1 MTLLNVELPTD
12 LKPYETS
19 LTGPGA
25 KLVKITKS
33 LCDLIARET
42 ILLRERK
49 TNAAQMLHGEKSKLI
64 AEYKNTMSQLQVNE
78 HLLGP
83 KDSGE
88 RKYIKF
94 ITERLRE
101 IIRDHARLVLRLKS
115 VAEGL
120 IKSVGEEVAKQNRPV
135 VAYGNNAGYQMPRA
149 ARPMSLSLNQVI

>member
-1 MTLLNVELPTD
+1 MSSIEFTPPKEL
-12 LKPYETS
+12 ES
-19 LTGPGA
+19 FAERLTGPGA
-25 KLVKITKS
+25 KLVKLTKS

-42 ILLRERK
+42 ALLKARR
-49 TNAAQMLHGEKSKLI
+49 TRDAQELHGTKSRLM

-78 HLLGP
+78 HLLGE

-94 ITERLRE
+94 ITDKLRE
-101 IIRDHARLVLRLKS
+101 ILRDHARVVLRLKS

-120 IKSVGEEVAKQNRPV
+120 IKSVGDEVAKQNQPV
-135 VAYGNNAGYQMPRA
+135 TAYGNNAAYQVSRA

>member
-1 MTLLNVELPTD
+1 MQTTITLPED
-12 LKPYETS
+12 LQPFESK

-25 KLVKITKS
+25 KLVKLTRS

-42 ILLRERK
+42 ALLRERQTK
-49 TNAAQMLHGEKSKLI
+49 AAQSLHGEKSKLI
-64 AEYKNTMSQLQVNE
+64 AEYKNTMNQLQVNE
-78 HLLGP
+78 HLLGA

-94 ITERLRE
+94 ITDQLRE

-120 IKSVGEEVAKQNRPV
+120 IKSVGEEVAKQNRPIV
-135 VAYGNNAGYQMPRA
+135 GYGNNAAYQVSRSA
-149 ARPMSLSLNQVI
+149 KPMSLSLNQVI

>member
-1 MTLLNVELPTD
+1 MATVNIDLPSD

-25 KLVKITKS
+25 KLVKLTKS
-33 LCDLIARET
+33 LCDLISRET
-42 ILLRERK
+42 TLLRERK
-49 TNAAQMLHGEKSKLI
+49 TKAAQTLHGEKSKLI

-78 HLLGP
+78 HLLGA

-94 ITERLRE
+94 ITEKLRE
-101 IIRDHARLVLRLKS
+101 VIRDHARLVLRLKS

-120 IKSVGEEVAKQNRPV
+120 IKSVGEEVAKQDRPII
-135 VAYGNNAGYQMPRA
+135 AYGNNAGYQVSRA

>member
-1 MTLLNVELPTD
+1 MTLLDVQLPPD
-12 LKPYETS
+12 LKPYESS

-42 ILLRERK
+42 TLLRERK
-49 TNAAQMLHGEKSKLI
+49 TNAAQTLHGEKSKLI

-78 HLLGP
+78 HLLGA

-101 IIRDHARLVLRLKS
+101 VIRDHARLVLRLKS

-120 IKSVGEEVAKQNRPV
+120 IKSVGDEVAKQNRPV
-135 VAYGNNAGYQMPRA
+135 VAYGNNAGYQMPRT

>member
-1 MTLLNVELPTD
+1 MTPVGVDLPPD
-12 LKPYETS
+12 LKPFERS

-25 KLVKITKS
+25 KLVKLTKS
-33 LCDLIARET
+33 LCDLISRET

-64 AEYKNTMSQLQVNE
+64 AEYKNTMNQLQVNE
-78 HLLGP
+78 HLLGA

-94 ITERLRE
+94 VTEKLRE

-120 IKSVGEEVAKQNRPV
+120 IKSVGEEVSKQNRPV
-135 VAYGNNAGYQMPRA
+135 LAYGNNAGYQISRA